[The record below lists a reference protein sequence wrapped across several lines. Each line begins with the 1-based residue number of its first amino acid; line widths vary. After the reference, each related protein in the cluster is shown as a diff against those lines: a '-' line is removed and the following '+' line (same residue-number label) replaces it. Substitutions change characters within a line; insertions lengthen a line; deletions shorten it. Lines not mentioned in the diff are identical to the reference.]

1 MKLSHTKT
9 QGELSVLLCV
19 HYQTILSLAVLY
31 HRNDDFEDTLQNAIL
46 GAIKAFHTYDSDRG
60 LIIPYLSSC
69 IKEECNRDNTDFNT
83 PIPKNSLIIE
93 HDNIADYLP
102 DCIDKTE
109 DQLLK
114 YKILGYTRN
123 EISSMMNIPITI
135 LNIKIQNLYEKITN
149 ANKD

>member
-1 MKLSHTKT
+1 MKLSPIKT
-9 QGELSVLLCV
+9 QQELSALLSTY
-19 HYQTILSLAVLY
+19 HNTILSLAVLY

-69 IKEECNRDNTDFNT
+69 IKEECNKRDNDVITS
-83 PIPKNSLIIE
+83 IPKDSIVVE

-102 DCIDKTE
+102 DNIDLSE
-109 DQLLK
+109 RQLLK